1 MYAFQGLWKKN
12 FHYIKGVV
20 IWAVTQA
27 TFCAMFFLF
36 YEV

>member
-12 FHYIKGVV
+12 FQYIKGVV
-20 IWAVTQA
+20 IWAVAQA
-27 TFCAMFFLF
+27 TFCATFFLF